1 MNSPL
6 YEIDVNLL
14 FFQVEVDEC
23 RKEQPFVI
31 TLPAPLAE
39 NDSAAATESSQAA
52 AGERDAAETTETSE
66 VGDNATPSPMD
77 TTESYSAPPPTSFQS
92 NELDIRPSTST
103 AAVPASSRPDYS
115 EAKTGLSCLPQRAAL
130 VKSMLNFLKKAI
142 QEPGFSESMRHLMEG
157 SLPSSLKHI
166 ISNAE
171 YYGASL
177 FLLATDVVTVYV
189 FGEPSLLSSLQDNGL
204 TDVVLHALL
213 VKDVPATR
221 EVLGSLPN
229 VFSALCLNSR
239 GLAAFV
245 ACKPFERLFKV
256 LLSPDYLPAMRRR
269 RSSDPMGDTAS
280 NLGNAMDELMRHQP
294 SLKAQAMKAI
304 VKLLEEV
311 CLLGSDTHYICWKTP
326 PKHEASPAP
335 VMRTHN
341 DNSSDEEEE
350 EEEEREAG
358 VAGPAG
364 SAGQR
369 EDVPPTDTATGEKR
383 PVPLVDYVLN
393 VMKFVDAILSNN
405 STDDHCKEFVSQKGL
420 VPLLGILG
428 LPNLPIDFPV
438 SQACQSVASVCK
450 SILNLAHESGVLQRG
465 LQCLN
470 EKLEA
475 LAPLHEPLPAP
486 GGSVLL
492 RELASAPMPGEA
504 TAFPQATPLLHTLSA
519 VHAYIMMLVHVCRT
533 GQTEI
538 RQVSISQWGTDLGL
552 KVLAGLTKLYTS
564 LVWEST
570 VLLALCSD
578 DGLPA
583 GCLFGKEDTEKL
595 LPPDLKGEDGSRSE
609 AVAMEVTE
617 SNNIRGLADAGT
629 SLGESTAAESP
640 TRQQS
645 AVTQHQMKL
654 IKPLLS
660 SASRLGKALAEL
672 FGLLVKLCVGSPL
685 RQRRGQQVTPPL
697 TPPST
702 AAKAVASALANLLH
716 AGLSWTPP
724 PSSPLPK
731 FRLTFLICSV
741 RFTNPM
747 LFDDKKMPYHLMIQ
761 YFMSS
766 QGLNAFFT
774 TFEWAI
780 SASDTEQEGGADSE
794 ELPEGAGEFLDT
806 WLFLLERLVNPR
818 TMLDSP
824 HALPAKS
831 SQPGYQPFS
840 PLKFLIHIQKLAFEA
855 VMKLWNKRKTPLKS
869 YGVRISESVLVILC
883 NVIRSEAIIQ
893 ERLAKEKESTSGAS
907 TLTTTTTSSTTA
919 STTSVAGTVASLAA
933 SESVSQ
939 APPAEPDVNPQ
950 HLQAL
955 MDMGFS
961 RDRCM
966 EAITQTN
973 TLQQATEYLLMN
985 PMDQVGGV
993 SGGDMELTEEDQM
1006 LQAIAMSLGED
1017 VQLSGSLEP
1026 RSSSSSNNSGTPQ
1039 QPAVSALKPPPFPP
1053 KEIDDEPLSK
1063 STLDKFSECVLEG
1076 CLNQLDV
1083 QPQMVY
1089 KVCELLTTCSTR
1101 NGNEWRQNMLSTLI
1115 NEISRHANHLLAS
1128 GSLSSPETVEQLCT
1142 SVLAS
1147 KFAVRLHLVTLLFEE
1162 MKRGCAGAME
1172 QAGLVDTLTELF
1184 TLTHAV
1190 MAANPPPLPSAS
1202 APSSTTTPVEA
1213 SSSLPSTTPSLMP
1226 LPPLAPPP
1234 SVAGSSQSKDKE
1246 RDKDD
1251 AECSGTPKWLSP
1263 GLLLLDLY
1271 EKLAVATQRRSE
1283 VSKIC
1288 NHVWKWFD
1296 MSTLKWCAYS
1306 PSNNKSID
1314 DAYWAGETNIRIIN
1328 GRRKYTIQFHSMVQ
1342 VNEESGNRRPVM
1354 ITIKDK
1360 VIAEEKKKLP
1370 DVMPKDEQT
1379 LTTEEGGQQ
1388 DTSKADDSDKPAEE
1402 TTSETL
1408 TLDATVTPSAVEA
1421 QEAQVVIAPRE
1432 EKMECEESD
1441 DTSATVTAETVEA
1454 AEITPIDGLNTSHH
1468 EAIIR

>member
-1 MNSPL
+1 MLFSLQDNANTVL
-6 YEIDVNLL
+6 YSGLLDEFVEVLEINDPKLTDIKAATLRTLTSIIHLDRMPSFPKLNTIIDVTGASSYHGFLPVLVRSCISTLTAPNPPVPSPFPAPLATSLFSFLYHLASYEAGGEALVSCGMMESLISVVNWKGTEPDHITFVTRAVRVIDLITNLDMHA
-14 FFQVEVDEC
+14 FQTHGGLTAFIRRLEVEVEEC

-31 TLPAPLAE
+31 SLPAPLAE
-39 NDSAAATESSQAA
+39 NEASSLTNEGSSSTSQAIV
-52 AGERDAAETTETSE
+52 TETANIDTSE
-66 VGDNATPSPMD
+66 LAEGDTATPSPMD
-77 TTESYSAPPPTSFQS
+77 TTESYSNTNTGTTAFPANDS
-92 NELDIRPSTST
+92 DGIRPSTST
-103 AAVPASSRPDYS
+103 ADVPSSSRPDYS
-115 EAKTGLSCLPQRAAL
+115 AAKTGLSCLPQRAAL

-157 SLPSSLKHI
+157 SLPASLKHI

-171 YYGASL
+171 YYGATL
-177 FLLATDVVTVYV
+177 FLLATDVVTAYV

-294 SLKAQAMKAI
+294 SLKTQAMKAI

-311 CLLGSDTHYICWKTP
+311 CLLGSDAHYICWKTP

-341 DNSSDEEEE
+341 DNSSDEEED

-358 VAGPAG
+358 VAGP
-364 SAGQR
+364 SVTSGQR
-369 EDVPPTDTATGEKR
+369 EDVPPSETASGKKR

-475 LAPLHEPLPAP
+475 LAPLHEPLPSP

-492 RELASAPMPGEA
+492 RELASAPAPGEA

-538 RQVSISQWGTDLGL
+538 RQVSINQWGTDLGL
-552 KVLAGLTKLYTS
+552 RVLAGLTKLYTS

-570 VLLALCSD
+570 VLLAFCSD

-583 GCLFGKEDTEKL
+583 GSLFGKEDTEKL
-595 LPPDLKGEDGSRSE
+595 LVPDLKGEDGSRSE
-609 AVAMEVTE
+609 GIAMEVSE
-617 SNNIRGLADAGT
+617 SGGLKSIADIAGASNLEEGVT
-629 SLGESTAAESP
+629 AADSPTLQQSTA
-640 TRQQS
+640 
-645 AVTQHQMKL
+645 TQHQMKL

-660 SASRLGKALAEL
+660 SASLLGKALAEL

-685 RQRRGQQVTPPL
+685 RQRRGQQVTTPL

-702 AAKAVASALANLLH
+702 AARAVASALANLLH
-716 AGLSWTPP
+716 AGLSWSPP

-741 RFTNPM
+741 KFTKSM
-747 LFDDKKMPYHLMIQ
+747 LFDDKKMPYHLMLQ

-766 QGLNAFFT
+766 QGLNAFFD

-780 SASDTEQEGGADSE
+780 NGGSISSPERENFESDEF
-794 ELPEGAGEFLDT
+794 PEGTGEFLDT
-806 WLFLLERLVNPR
+806 WLFLLEWLVNPR

-824 HALPAKS
+824 HALPLKS

-840 PLKFLIHIQKLAFEA
+840 PLKFLIHIQKVAFEA
-855 VMKLWNKRKTPLKS
+855 VMKLWNKKKAPLKS

-883 NVIRSEAIIQ
+883 NVIKSEAIIQ
-893 ERLAKEKESTSGAS
+893 ERLTKEKEATTSGS
-907 TLTTTTTSSTTA
+907 GTLSTTGPTNVNTGA
-919 STTSVAGTVASLAA
+919 SAA
-933 SESVSQ
+933 SASVSSLVAAAAAAAESA
-939 APPAEPDVNPQ
+939 APQQHPAEPDVNAH
-950 HLQAL
+950 HLDQL

-966 EAITQTN
+966 EAIAQTN
-973 TLQQATEYLLMN
+973 TLQQATEYLLLN
-985 PMDQVGGV
+985 PLDQVARVGV
-993 SGGDMELTEEDQM
+993 GEMELTEEDQM

-1017 VQLSGSLEP
+1017 VQLTNTTDSTSGGASVI
-1026 RSSSSSNNSGTPQ
+1026 
-1039 QPAVSALKPPPFPP
+1039 QPAALKPPLPP
-1053 KEIDDEPLSK
+1053 QASKELDGEPISK
-1063 STLDKFSECVLEG
+1063 ATLDQFSKCVLEG
-1076 CLNQLDV
+1076 CLSQLDL

-1089 KVCELLTTCSTR
+1089 KVCELLTTCTAR
-1101 NGNEWRQNMLSTLI
+1101 NGREWRDNMLSTLI
-1115 NEISRHANHLLAS
+1115 NEISCQAKQLLAS
-1128 GSLSSPETVEQLCT
+1128 GSLSSLETVELLCT
-1142 SVLAS
+1142 SALAS
-1147 KFAVRLHLVTLLFEE
+1147 KFAVRLHLVTLLFE
-1162 MKRGCAGAME
+1162 
-1172 QAGLVDTLTELF
+1172 
-1184 TLTHAV
+1184 
-1190 MAANPPPLPSAS
+1190 
-1202 APSSTTTPVEA
+1202 
-1213 SSSLPSTTPSLMP
+1213 
-1226 LPPLAPPP
+1226 
-1234 SVAGSSQSKDKE
+1234 
-1246 RDKDD
+1246 
-1251 AECSGTPKWLSP
+1251 
-1263 GLLLLDLY
+1263 
-1271 EKLAVATQRRSE
+1271 
-1283 VSKIC
+1283 VSR
-1288 NHVWKWFD
+1288 
-1296 MSTLKWCAYS
+1296 L
-1306 PSNNKSID
+1306 ID
-1314 DAYWAGETNIRIIN
+1314 
-1328 GRRKYTIQFHSMVQ
+1328 
-1342 VNEESGNRRPVM
+1342 
-1354 ITIKDK
+1354 
-1360 VIAEEKKKLP
+1360 
-1370 DVMPKDEQT
+1370 
-1379 LTTEEGGQQ
+1379 
-1388 DTSKADDSDKPAEE
+1388 
-1402 TTSETL
+1402 
-1408 TLDATVTPSAVEA
+1408 
-1421 QEAQVVIAPRE
+1421 
-1432 EKMECEESD
+1432 
-1441 DTSATVTAETVEA
+1441 
-1454 AEITPIDGLNTSHH
+1454 
-1468 EAIIR
+1468 

>member
-1 MNSPL
+1 MQNIRKSPAVVMEELLEVYKVPHEKQMILFTHIRLAHSFGQFETRLQCVQARLQALSVLVYCNALQDNANTVL
-6 YEIDVNLL
+6 YSGLLDEFVEVLELNDTKLTEIKAATLRTLTSIIHLDRMPSFPKLNTIIDVTGASSYHGFLPVMVRSCISTLTATSPPTPNPFPAPLATALFSFLYHLASYEAGGEALVSCGMMESLISVVNWKGTEPDHITFVTRAVRVIDLITNLDMHA
-14 FFQVEVDEC
+14 FQTHGGLTAFIKRLEVEVDEC
-23 RKEQPFVI
+23 RKEQPFLI
-31 TLPAPLAE
+31 TLPSPLAE
-39 NDSAAATESSQAA
+39 SESSRGDLEQAATAEGESV
-52 AGERDAAETTETSE
+52 DAAESTEVPDT
-66 VGDNATPSPMD
+66 ATHSPMD
-77 TTESYSAPPPTSFQS
+77 TTEPPVSYSTNDLEVTPSQPSYSAS
-92 NELDIRPSTST
+92 RPSTST
-103 AAVPASSRPDYS
+103 AMDVPAASRPDYS
-115 EAKTGLSCLPQRAAL
+115 EASKSGLSCLPQRAAL
-130 VKSMLNFLKKAI
+130 IKSMLNFLKKAI

-157 SLPSSLKHI
+157 SLPASLKHI

-304 VKLLEEV
+304 VKEV
-311 CLLGSDTHYICWKTP
+311 THTTSAGRRHP
-326 PKHEASPAP
+326 SMKHHQ
-335 VMRTHN
+335 RQYL
-341 DNSSDEEEE
+341 
-350 EEEEREAG
+350 
-358 VAGPAG
+358 
-364 SAGQR
+364 GQR
-369 EDVPPTDTATGEKR
+369 EDVPPTDTTTGEKR

-405 STDDHCKEFVSQKGL
+405 STDDHCKEFVAQKGL

-475 LAPLHEPLPAP
+475 LAPLHQPLPSP

-492 RELASAPMPGEA
+492 RELASAPTPGEA

-538 RQVSISQWGTDLGL
+538 RQVSINQWGTELGL
-552 KVLAGLTKLYTS
+552 RVLAGLTQLYTS

-578 DGLPA
+578 DALPA
-583 GCLFGKEDTEKL
+583 GCLFGKEDTDKL
-595 LPPDLKGEDGSRSE
+595 LPPDLRGEEGGRGE
-609 AVAMEVTE
+609 AVAMEVMETDTVKMGTE
-617 SNNIRGLADAGT
+617 AST
-629 SLGESTAAESP
+629 PSGEGASGDSP

-645 AVTQHQMKL
+645 AATQHQMKL

-685 RQRRGQQVTPPL
+685 RQRRGQQVATPL

-702 AAKAVASALANLLH
+702 SARAVASALANLLN
-716 AGLSWTPP
+716 AGLSWSPP
-724 PSSPLPK
+724 PASPLPK

-747 LFDDKKMPYHLMIQ
+747 LFDDKKMPYHLMLQ
-761 YFMSS
+761 YFMTS
-766 QGLNAFFT
+766 QGLKAFFD

-780 SASDTEQEGGADSE
+780 SAGGTMQTQDGLDSG
-794 ELPEGAGEFLDT
+794 ELPEGTGEFLDT

-824 HALPAKS
+824 HSLPAKS

-855 VMKLWNKRKTPLKS
+855 VMKLWNKKPLKS
-869 YGVRISESVLVILC
+869 YG
-883 NVIRSEAIIQ
+883 A
-893 ERLAKEKESTSGAS
+893 
-907 TLTTTTTSSTTA
+907 
-919 STTSVAGTVASLAA
+919 
-933 SESVSQ
+933 
-939 APPAEPDVNPQ
+939 PAEPEVNQ
-950 HLQAL
+950 QQLQAL
-955 MDMGFS
+955 MDMGFP
-961 RDRCM
+961 RERCL
-966 EAITQTN
+966 EAIAQSH

-985 PMDQVGGV
+985 PIMDPVG
-993 SGGDMELTEEDQM
+993 EE
-1006 LQAIAMSLGED
+1006 
-1017 VQLSGSLEP
+1017 
-1026 RSSSSSNNSGTPQ
+1026 
-1039 QPAVSALKPPPFPP
+1039 
-1053 KEIDDEPLSK
+1053 DDEPLSK
-1063 STLDKFSECVLEG
+1063 STLDKFCECVLEG
-1076 CLNQLDV
+1076 CLSQLDV

-1089 KVCELLTTCSTR
+1089 KVCELLTTCATR
-1101 NGNEWRQNMLSTLI
+1101 NGSQWRDNMLTTLI
-1115 NEISRHANHLLAS
+1115 NQISSQAGQLLLS
-1128 GSLSSPETVEQLCT
+1128 GTLSAPESVELLC
-1142 SVLAS
+1142 SSALAA

-1162 MKRGCAGAME
+1162 MKRGCARAME
-1172 QAGLVDTLTELF
+1172 RAGLVDTLINLF
-1184 TLTHAV
+1184 TLTHAT
-1190 MAANPPPLPSAS
+1190 MAANPPSPTQPAS
-1202 APSSTTTPVEA
+1202 TP
-1213 SSSLPSTTPSLMP
+1213 
-1226 LPPLAPPP
+1226 
-1234 SVAGSSQSKDKE
+1234 VAGSLPPAPTPTQSKEKDKE
-1246 RDKDD
+1246 KDKD
-1251 AECSGTPKWLSP
+1251 AESSGTPKWLSP

-1271 EKLAVATQRRSE
+1271 EKLSIATKRRAA
-1283 VSKIC
+1283 VSKLC

-1306 PSNNKSID
+1306 ASNNKTID
-1314 DAYWAGETNIRIIN
+1314 DAYWAKHPKG
-1328 GRRKYTIQFHSMVQ
+1328 RKYQW
-1342 VNEESGNRRPVM
+1342 
-1354 ITIKDK
+1354 
-1360 VIAEEKKKLP
+1360 EKK
-1370 DVMPKDEQT
+1370 VHH
-1379 LTTEEGGQQ
+1379 
-1388 DTSKADDSDKPAEE
+1388 
-1402 TTSETL
+1402 
-1408 TLDATVTPSAVEA
+1408 TVQFYGP
-1421 QEAQVVIAPRE
+1421 
-1432 EKMECEESD
+1432 
-1441 DTSATVTAETVEA
+1441 
-1454 AEITPIDGLNTSHH
+1454 G
-1468 EAIIR
+1468 